1 MRNELP
7 KRYPMFSFVP
17 SFSFFYHCLSSHLS
31 RGISFALA
39 GQVSSGR
46 RLLEKIMSP
55 EDCDCFRAFRVS
67 RRLGRTNEATRDV
80 SASGSPFLS
89 YGDKMNDTHR
99 FPDRSCGR
107 DSDIYGEILV
117 PSFDPAPCFTYFDRN
132 YAIVN
137 ETSA

>member
-99 FPDRSCGR
+99 FPDRAA
-107 DSDIYGEILV
+107 EILISMERSWYLLSTRHPV
-117 PSFDPAPCFTYFDRN
+117 SRTLT
-132 YAIVN
+132 
-137 ETSA
+137 ETTPL